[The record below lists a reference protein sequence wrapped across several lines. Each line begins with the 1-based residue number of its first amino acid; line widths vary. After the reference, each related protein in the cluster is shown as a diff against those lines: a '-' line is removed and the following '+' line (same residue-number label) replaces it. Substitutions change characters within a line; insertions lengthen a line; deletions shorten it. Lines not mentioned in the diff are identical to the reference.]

1 MSETRGEK
9 LISIVMKFVELK
21 AIVALKDGII
31 YTLPM
36 SLVGSVFLLLA
47 QIPYKPFNDWMAG
60 IFGAGWTEP
69 LFQVYNSTM
78 QIMAIIAVIGIAYT
92 YAKNEGH
99 EPLGSGIIAFA
110 VFLITLN
117 QYTTSAAGEVVSG
130 VIPRTWLGGQG
141 MVTAIIIG
149 LLVGFVYSWFLTKK
163 ITIKMPAG
171 VPQGVSNQFSALIPG
186 LVIITATMFV
196 YMFFRYALNT
206 TLIDFI
212 FKVLQTPLQGFTD
225 SLIGLIITTAL
236 VPFFWWFGVHG
247 ATIVGGVMSGLTAA
261 NRLDNQAIIDAGKEL
276 TLANGGHIVT
286 DQFGA
291 SFVTVTGSGLTI
303 GLVILML
310 TIAKSEQNKALG
322 KLAVGPGIFNINE
335 PILFGFPMVMNP
347 LMFIPFIAAPT
358 ISAVVAYLA
367 MRVGLVPL
375 FTGVTVPWTTPP
387 IISGF
392 ILGGWRTA
400 LMQIVCIG
408 ISVVVYFPFFKK
420 IDAMNLKNEQEAEAE
435 ASSLNV

>member
-1 MSETRGEK
+1 
-9 LISIVMKFVELK
+9 
-21 AIVALKDGII
+21 
-31 YTLPM
+31 
-36 SLVGSVFLLLA
+36 
-47 QIPYKPFNDWMAG
+47 
-60 IFGAGWTEP
+60 
-69 LFQVYNSTM
+69 
-78 QIMAIIAVIGIAYT
+78 
-92 YAKNEGH
+92 
-99 EPLGSGIIAFA
+99 
-110 VFLITLN
+110 
-117 QYTTSAAGEVVSG
+117 
-130 VIPRTWLGGQG
+130 
-141 MVTAIIIG
+141 
-149 LLVGFVYSWFLTKK
+149 
-163 ITIKMPAG
+163 MPAG

-225 SLIGLIITTAL
+225 SLVGLIITTAL

-247 ATIVGGVMSGLTAA
+247 ATIVNGVMSGLTAA

-400 LMQIVCIG
+400 LMQIICIA

-420 IDAMNLKNEQEAEAE
+420 VDSMNLKSEQEAEA
-435 ASSLNV
+435 

>member
-347 LMFIPFIAAPT
+347 LMFIPFILAPT
-358 ISAVVAYLA
+358 TAAVIAYLA

-400 LMQIVCIG
+400 LMQIICIG
-408 ISVVVYFPFFKK
+408 ISVVIYFPFFKK
-420 IDAMNLKNEQEAEAE
+420 IDAMNLKSEQEAEAE
-435 ASSLNV
+435 SSGLNV

>member
-225 SLIGLIITTAL
+225 SLVGLIITTAL

-247 ATIVGGVMSGLTAA
+247 ATIVNGVMSGLTAA

-347 LMFIPFIAAPT
+347 LMFIPFILAPT
-358 ISAVVAYLA
+358 TAAVVAYLA

-400 LMQIVCIG
+400 LMQIICIA

-420 IDAMNLKNEQEAEAE
+420 VDSMNLKSEQEAEA
-435 ASSLNV
+435 

>member
-1 MSETRGEK
+1 MSENRSEK
-9 LISIVMKFVELK
+9 LINMVMKFVELK
-21 AIVALKDGII
+21 AIVALKDGIM

-36 SLVGSVFLLLA
+36 SLIGSVFLLLA
-47 QIPYKPFNDWMAG
+47 QIPYKPFNDWVAS

-78 QIMAIIAVIGIAYT
+78 AIMAIVAVIGIAYM

-99 EPLGSGIIAFA
+99 EPLGAGIIAFA
-110 VFLITLN
+110 VFLITLD
-117 QYTTSAAGEVVSG
+117 QFTTSTTGEVVGG

-149 LLVGFVYSWFLTKK
+149 LSVGAVYSWFLTKK

-186 LVIITATMFV
+186 LVIITATMFI
-196 YMFFRYALNT
+196 YMFFKYALNT
-206 TLIDFI
+206 TLIGFI

-225 SLIGLIITTAL
+225 SLFGLIITVAL

-247 ATIVGGVMSGLTAA
+247 ASIVGGVIGGLQTA
-261 NRLDNQAIIDAGKEL
+261 NRLDNQAIIDAGREL

-286 DQFGA
+286 DQFNA
-291 SFVTVTGSGLTI
+291 SFVTVGGSGLTL
-303 GLVILML
+303 GLVIAMII
-310 TIAKSEQNKALG
+310 IAKSEQTKALG
-322 KLAVGPGIFNINE
+322 KIAIGPGLFNINE
-335 PILFGFPMVMNP
+335 PIIFGFPMVMNP
-347 LMFIPFIAAPT
+347 LMFIPFVAAPT

-392 ILGGWRTA
+392 IMGGWRMA
-400 LMQIVCIG
+400 LLQIVCIA
-408 ISVVVYFPFFKK
+408 ISVVVYFPFLLKQ
-420 IDAMNLKNEQEAEAE
+420 DAMNLKSEQELEA
-435 ASSLNV
+435 

>member
-99 EPLGSGIIAFA
+99 EPLGAGIISFS
-110 VFLITLN
+110 VFLITLD
-117 QYTTSAAGEVVSG
+117 QFTKSGTGEVVSG

-149 LLVGFVYSWFLTKK
+149 LLVGAVYSWFLTKK

-171 VPQGVSNQFSALIPG
+171 VPQGVANQFSALIPG
-186 LVIITATMFV
+186 LIIITATMFI
-196 YMFFRYALNT
+196 YMFFKYALHT
-206 TLIDFI
+206 TFIDFI
-212 FKVLQTPLQGFTD
+212 FEVLQTPLQGFTD

-247 ATIVGGVMSGLTAA
+247 ATIVGGVMSGLLTA
-261 NRLDNQAIIDAGKEL
+261 NRLDNQAILDAGKEL
-276 TLANGGHIVT
+276 TIANGGHIVT
-286 DQFGA
+286 DQFNA
-291 SFVTVTGSGLTI
+291 SFVQVTGSGLTI

-322 KLAVGPGIFNINE
+322 KLAFGPAIFNINE

-347 LMFIPFIAAPT
+347 LMFIPFIVAPT
-358 ISAVVAYLA
+358 ASAVLAYFA
-367 MRVGLVPL
+367 MRIGLVPL

-387 IISGF
+387 IISGL
-392 ILGGWRTA
+392 ILGGWRMA
-400 LMQIVCIG
+400 LLQVICLLL
-408 ISVVVYFPFFKK
+408 SVAIYFPFFKK
-420 IDAMNLKNEQEAEAE
+420 VDSLNLKSEQEAQE
-435 ASSLNV
+435 

>member
-1 MSETRGEK
+1 
-9 LISIVMKFVELK
+9 
-21 AIVALKDGII
+21 
-31 YTLPM
+31 
-36 SLVGSVFLLLA
+36 
-47 QIPYKPFNDWMAG
+47 
-60 IFGAGWTEP
+60 
-69 LFQVYNSTM
+69 
-78 QIMAIIAVIGIAYT
+78 
-92 YAKNEGH
+92 
-99 EPLGSGIIAFA
+99 
-110 VFLITLN
+110 
-117 QYTTSAAGEVVSG
+117 
-130 VIPRTWLGGQG
+130 

-291 SFVTVTGSGLTI
+291 RFVTVTGSGLTI

-435 ASSLNV
+435 TSSLNV

>member
-117 QYTTSAAGEVVSG
+117 QYTPSTAGEVVSG

-225 SLIGLIITTAL
+225 SLVGLIITTAL

-247 ATIVGGVMSGLTAA
+247 ATIVNGVMSGLTAA

-276 TLANGGHIVT
+276 TIANGGHIVT

-347 LMFIPFIAAPT
+347 LMFIPFILAPT
-358 ISAVVAYLA
+358 TAAVVAYLA

-400 LMQIVCIG
+400 LMQIICIG

-420 IDAMNLKNEQEAEAE
+420 IDAMNLKSEQEAEA
-435 ASSLNV
+435 

>member
-276 TLANGGHIVT
+276 TIANGGHIVT

-347 LMFIPFIAAPT
+347 LMFIPFILAPT
-358 ISAVVAYLA
+358 TAAVVAYLA

-400 LMQIVCIG
+400 LMQIICIG

-420 IDAMNLKNEQEAEAE
+420 IDAMNLKNEQQAEAE
-435 ASSLNV
+435 ASGLNV